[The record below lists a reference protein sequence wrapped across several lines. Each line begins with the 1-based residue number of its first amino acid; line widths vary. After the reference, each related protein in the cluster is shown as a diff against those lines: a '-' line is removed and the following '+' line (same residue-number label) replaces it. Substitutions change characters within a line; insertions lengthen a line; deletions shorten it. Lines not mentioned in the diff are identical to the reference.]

1 VTSGNGRRVLAGF
14 GGALGGLAV
23 WRLLRR
29 RAPRPS
35 RPVADPADTLRAKL
49 EEARAVTDDRD
60 EFQAGETP
68 VDEADPEDRRRS
80 VHEDARARIEELRR
94 DES

>member
-1 VTSGNGRRVLAGF
+1 VKRLLAAL

-23 WRLLRR
+23 WRFLQRR
-29 RAPRPS
+29 TSRVPQPAP
-35 RPVADPADTLRAKL
+35 DPADTLRAKL

-68 VDEADPEDRRRS
+68 VDEADPEDRRRAL
-80 VHEDARARIEELRR
+80 HEEARARIDELRG
-94 DES
+94 E